1 LLKLSL
7 EQAEDDLFYIAPFI
21 SMLNLDKKI
30 QYLKGIGPSRS
41 QMFAKFGIITVGDML
56 TFFPVRY
63 QDRTNIVSIKDAYKQ
78 TQGCIF
84 GKIGK
89 AYDRQFS
96 RELCLLCI
104 EIFDGISVGYIRFFR
119 KRNPYCSANI
129 FASLKKVF
137 KPGIFVYVYG
147 TIKAENYSR
156 FIDVNDYEVVKN
168 EKDKPL
174 LFNRI
179 MPVYPS
185 IKGLNQ
191 RFIRE
196 VIKSVL
202 DSVCRLYPDVSD
214 LIPDFDGIPRLKSS
228 VAIQKIHY
236 PDTLEDVENARRAFA
251 LQEFFVLES
260 AILLSRNNIRKNR
273 KSQRYEMQKT
283 LFTAFK
289 NNLEFEFTKD
299 QKKAINDI
307 FSDMQSPYPM
317 NRMLMGYVGCG
328 KTVVALSA
336 VLLAVGSGYQ
346 AIIIAPTEILA
357 EQHYLTVSNMLAGL
371 RVKTVLATSS
381 TLKKSSEREKISM
394 GFENGDIKIAV
405 GTHSLIEDKI
415 KFKNLSLIIVDEQ
428 QKFGVMQKFSVAY
441 KARSADILMM
451 TATPIPR
458 SLALTVYGEMD
469 ITAIKQLPPGRT
481 PVKTYFLDEQSAYT
495 NTIVEL
501 KNRNQAYIVYPIID
515 ESDKLA
521 LKSAVQE
528 SEKLS
533 QTWFRDFKVGLL
545 HGRMSPSKKNKIMRE
560 FKNKEFDVLIST
572 TVVGVGIDVPDATV
586 MIIQHAER
594 FGLSDLHQLRG
605 RIGRGSKQSYA
616 YLIGDLKN
624 ETARKK
630 LSVMTSTSDGFKIA
644 GEDLK
649 MRGPGE
655 LMGTLQHGFPKFKAG
670 DLIKDADIIEFTK
683 SFAAKIVE
691 KDPCL
696 SKGENV
702 VLKRL
707 ICRHFSDKIKL
718 INVG

>member
-1 LLKLSL
+1 
-7 EQAEDDLFYIAPFI
+7 
-21 SMLNLDKKI
+21 
-30 QYLKGIGPSRS
+30 
-41 QMFAKFGIITVGDML
+41 MFAKLGIITVGDML
-56 TFFPVRY
+56 TFFPVCY
-63 QDRTNIVSIKDAYKQ
+63 QDRTNVVSIKNAYKQ
-78 TQGCIF
+78 TQSCIF

-89 AYDRQFS
+89 AYDKQLS
-96 RELCLLCI
+96 RGLCLLHI
-104 EIFDGISVGYIRFFR
+104 EIFDGISGGYVRFFR
-119 KRNPYCSANI
+119 KKNPYSSVDI
-129 FASLKKVF
+129 FASLKKAF
-137 KPGIFVYVYG
+137 KPGTFAYVYG
-147 TIKAENYSR
+147 STKAENCSR
-156 FIDVNDYEVVKN
+156 FIDVDDYETVKN

-179 MPVYPS
+179 IPVYSS
-185 IKGLNQ
+185 IEGLNQ
-191 RFIRE
+191 KFIRE
-196 VIKSVL
+196 AVKSVL
-202 DSVCRLYPDVSD
+202 NSVCGLYPDVSD

-228 VAIQKIHY
+228 LAIQKIHY
-236 PDTLEDVENARRAFA
+236 PDTLEEAENARRAFA
-251 LQEFFVLES
+251 LQEFFILES
-260 AILLSRNNIRKNR
+260 ALSLSRSNIRKNR
-273 KSQRYEMQKT
+273 KSQRYEIQKT
-283 LFTAFK
+283 LLTAFK

-317 NRMLMGYVGCG
+317 NRMLMGDVGCG

-336 VLLAVGSGYQ
+336 VLLAVESGYQ
-346 AIIIAPTEILA
+346 AMIVAPTEILA
-357 EQHYLTVSNMLAGL
+357 EQHYLTVLNMLAGFS
-371 RVKTVLATSS
+371 VKTVLATSS
-381 TLKKSSEREKISM
+381 TLKKSSEREEMSA
-394 GFENGDIKIAV
+394 GFENGDIKIAI

-428 QKFGVMQKFSVAY
+428 QKFGVMQKFSAVG
-441 KARSADILMM
+441 KARSPDVLMM
-451 TATPIPR
+451 TATPVPR
-458 SLALTVYGEMD
+458 SLALTVYGKMD
-469 ITAIKQLPPGRT
+469 ITSIKQLPPGRT

-495 NTIVEL
+495 NTIWEL

-533 QTWFRDFKVGLL
+533 RTWFRDFKVGLL
-545 HGRMSPSKKNKIMRE
+545 HGRMNPSEKNKIMRE

-572 TVVGVGIDVPDATV
+572 TVVGVGIDIPDATV

-624 ETARKK
+624 ETARKRF
-630 LSVMTSTSDGFKIA
+630 SVMTSTNDGFKIA

-670 DLIKDADIIEFTK
+670 DLIKDVDIIEFTK
-683 SFAAKIVE
+683 SLADKIAE
-691 KDPCL
+691 DDPCL
-696 SKGENV
+696 SKSENA

-707 ICRHFSDKIKL
+707 MCRHFSDKIKL
-718 INVG
+718 INIG